1 MKKKRVLALMLA
13 GAMMLGLA
21 ACGSSGGDS
30 SVGDA
35 AADDNK
41 LTIWAWDEA
50 FNIKAANVAADMY

>member
-1 MKKKRVLALMLA
+1 MKSINQEENKMKKKRVLALMLA

-35 AADDNK
+35 AADHFACRHRID
-41 LTIWAWDEA
+41 I
-50 FNIKAANVAADMY
+50 